1 MENGLIGVEK
11 SPLRGMKYEK
21 ESPTSCAW
29 VALIEP
35 TMQIKNKVFFIV
47 YIDRA
52 SYYLTAN
59 RL

>member
-1 MENGLIGVEK
+1 
-11 SPLRGMKYEK
+11 MKYEK